1 MDFLSLLNTYWSIIM
16 NLGKLTAAIS
26 VASLAV
32 APVAAQAANSVAPAV
47 ERIGATST
55 SSEELEGGNGI
66 LIALLAAAAV
76 IAGIIIIADDDD
88 PTSP

>member
-1 MDFLSLLNTYWSIIM
+1 M
-16 NLGKLTAAIS
+16 NFGKLAAGIAA
-26 VASLAV
+26 VSLIA
-32 APVAAQAANSVAPAV
+32 APVAAQAAPAV
-47 ERIGATST
+47 ERIAAKSA
-55 SSEELEGGNGI
+55 SSEKLEGQNGI